1 MCCELENFTLKKLY
15 GVNLYWHFIKSNQ
28 VVEHIHNYLIVSCK
42 KLKIISF
49 ASSKM
54 KNIGVFPTCF
64 KFPVKLIC
72 CRAFG
77 SPSSACY
84 LLQTI
89 AIILYNF

>member
-64 KFPVKLIC
+64 KFPVKLI
-72 CRAFG
+72 FVEL
-77 SPSSACY
+77 SDHHQVLVIY
-84 LLQTI
+84 FKLL
-89 AIILYNF
+89 L